1 MMFKTHLAFGFL
13 IAVVALRFLNPKNQL
28 LFAFILLIGSAFP
41 DIDHPRS
48 KIGKLAR
55 PFSYIFEHRGFFH
68 SFLAIAVL
76 TFITYILSGSML
88 YSVAFLLGYASH
100 ILTDALTPQGI
111 APLHPILKFRLRGFL
126 TTGTIYEYAFF
137 LTLVAAD
144 IISLFVVI

>member
-13 IAVVALRFLNPKNQL
+13 IAVIALRFLRPENQL
-28 LFAFILLIGSAFP
+28 LFAFILLIGAAFP

-48 KIGKLAR
+48 KMGKLAR
-55 PFSYIFEHRGFFH
+55 PFSYLFEHRGFFH

-76 TFITYILSGSML
+76 TFLIYIISGSML
-88 YSVAFLLGYASH
+88 YSIAFLLGYASH

-126 TTGTIYEYAFF
+126 NTGTMYEYAFF
-137 LTLVAAD
+137 LVLVVAG
-144 IISLFVVI
+144 IISMFVVL